1 MTGNSV
7 RNFALGASLA
17 TVAFAGMAQAAV
29 ISLNFEGIA
38 PYPNGNNVAIMD
50 YYNGGTSSIGTSGPN
65 YGVHMSS
72 NALLLCLNSTTV
84 VCSNT
89 SRGGLAPGSAKGG
102 LFFLSGA
109 STTLNYA
116 AGFDT
121 GFSFNYAEPNTNGGF
136 IQVFDGLDGSGTQL
150 ASFNLSLTPSNCPGY
165 GAAYCPFVPIGVLF
179 SGTARSIVFGGV
191 ANFVVFDD
199 VTFGSGTPGP
209 GVPEPAEWALLL
221 AGFGMAGAALRHR
234 RQALAA

>member
-1 MTGNSV
+1 LKTK
-7 RNFALGASLA
+7 FAMA
-17 TVAFAGMAQAAV
+17 TAAAFAFGMAGAAQASV
-29 ISLNFEGIA
+29 VSLNFEGVNST
-38 PYPNGNNVAIMD
+38 YPSGYAFINGF
-50 YYNGGTSSIGTSGPN
+50 YNGGTSSDGTSGVN
-65 YGVHMSS
+65 YGVTFSS
-72 NALLLCLNSTTV
+72 NAQAICLNSTTV
-84 VCSNT
+84 SCSNT
-89 SRGGLAPGSAKGG
+89 SRGGLAPASSKGG
-102 LFFLSGA
+102 LFFLSGG

-121 GFSFNYAEPNTNGGF
+121 GFSFNYAEPNANGGF

-179 SGTARSIVFGGV
+179 AGTAKSIVFGGV

-199 VTFGSGTPGP
+199 VTFGSGSPGP
-209 GVPEPAEWALLL
+209 GVPEPATWAMLL

-234 RQALAA
+234 RALAA